1 MVLKSMRIVLMLP
14 TLSAALLIAE
24 AEHESAGGV
33 LAEYVSILTDPAHVL
48 VELTFLVVVDGVL
61 VGLLWPLI
69 RRFIDAKLRRQHEQF
84 DREHGIHHH
93 GDHVHIDPQIMH
105 PQDEHP
111 DHA

>member
-1 MVLKSMRIVLMLP
+1 MRITLVLP
-14 TLSAALLIAE
+14 TLTAALATAE
-24 AEHESAGGV
+24 SEHDHAGGF
-33 LAEYVSILTDPAHVL
+33 LAEYIAIMTDPAHVA

-69 RRFIDAKLRRQHEQF
+69 RRFVDAKLRRQHEQF

-93 GDHVHIDPQIMH
+93 GSHVHIDPEIMH

-111 DHA
+111 EHA